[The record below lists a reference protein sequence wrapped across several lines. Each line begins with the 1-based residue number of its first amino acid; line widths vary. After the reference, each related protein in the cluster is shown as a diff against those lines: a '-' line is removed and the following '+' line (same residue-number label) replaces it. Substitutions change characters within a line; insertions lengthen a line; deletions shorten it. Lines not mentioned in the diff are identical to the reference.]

1 MLDIVLGIGD
11 IGVEKSTALVLMEL
25 IFLEEKRP
33 KINKQ
38 VNKRGEK
45 VIIEN
50 KKGKGIEGDRGRQD
64 GSGILLVSLIR

>member
-1 MLDIVLGIGD
+1 
-11 IGVEKSTALVLMEL
+11 MEYGTY
-25 IFLEEKRP
+25 ILEEKRP

-50 KKGKGIEGDRGRQD
+50 KKGKGIEGDRGRKD
-64 GSGILLVSLIR
+64 GSGIY

>member
-11 IGVEKSTALVLMEL
+11 IGEKVKLWNLYSMEYGTY
-25 IFLEEKRP
+25 ILEEKRP

-50 KKGKGIEGDRGRQD
+50 KERELRVDRGRKD
-64 GSGILLVSLIR
+64 GSGIY